1 MPDGGE
7 KLLCFEDLALDLRR
21 GCLRRADREV
31 TLRPKSFAVLRHLV
45 EQAGRLVSKDE
56 LIGTVW
62 ADLSVTDISVARCIS
77 DVRLA
82 LRDQDRRLI
91 KTVPRRGYLF
101 DAPVRRAIRPD
112 AVSDAAASQAPAE
125 AFPGEYRHLT
135 VMACELVG
143 LAALPLAADL
153 ENLRAATTA
162 LQRCYTE
169 IVERHGGH
177 VVRRAGDDL
186 WSYFGYPSA
195 TEHDAENAVR
205 AALALR
211 ASAARSNVAGSNA
224 DGDPAWQACIGIASG
239 TVMVGNAAIEGENA
253 IGETLTLSRR
263 LQALAQPGE
272 IAIAEST
279 CRLLG
284 SLFEY
289 REVGPTRLKGVAA
302 PVGVALV
309 LGESNTESRFDAYHP
324 GGLTPMVDRAEEIDL
339 LLRRWRE
346 AATGA
351 GSAVLL
357 SGEAGIGKS
366 RIVRALFDSVGDA
379 QPLGLHCS
387 VLHQDSALYPW
398 ICHLQRAV
406 ALDDFNADRQRLA
419 RLESLL
425 AKAGEHCSGCRC
437 SRICCKFP
445 PANATR
451 WPWRRGNARRKR

>member
-1 MPDGGE
+1 
-7 KLLCFEDLALDLRR
+7 
-21 GCLRRADREV
+21 
-31 TLRPKSFAVLRHLV
+31 
-45 EQAGRLVSKDE
+45 
-56 LIGTVW
+56 
-62 ADLSVTDISVARCIS
+62 
-77 DVRLA
+77 
-82 LRDQDRRLI
+82 
-91 KTVPRRGYLF
+91 
-101 DAPVRRAIRPD
+101 
-112 AVSDAAASQAPAE
+112 
-125 AFPGEYRHLT
+125 
-135 VMACELVG
+135 
-143 LAALPLAADL
+143 
-153 ENLRAATTA
+153 
-162 LQRCYTE
+162 
-169 IVERHGGH
+169 
-177 VVRRAGDDL
+177 
-186 WSYFGYPSA
+186 
-195 TEHDAENAVR
+195 
-205 AALALR
+205 
-211 ASAARSNVAGSNA
+211 
-224 DGDPAWQACIGIASG
+224 
-239 TVMVGNAAIEGENA
+239 
-253 IGETLTLSRR
+253 
-263 LQALAQPGE
+263 
-272 IAIAEST
+272 
-279 CRLLG
+279 
-284 SLFEY
+284 LFEY